1 MDAPLWTT
9 FLITCVAFTAIWL
22 INVATRDAGAIDY
35 YWGPGFAV
43 IGAVHVAFNAGATA
57 LQWVFL
63 AAVAFWAARLAL
75 QLVPRHHSSHAE
87 DGRYRAMRE
96 TGGPSWWWASLFKV
110 FLLQAVLLWI
120 IAAPVHIALGG
131 TPLAQ
136 PLGALFW
143 IGIALYALGL
153 AIEWIADRQLAHGKT
168 VATAAGAEPETSMVT
183 TGLWGLSRHPNYV
196 GEIVLW
202 WGLGLSAFALSGS
215 ALVFVGPALLAAVIA
230 GVSMPLTEQHME
242 RTRPTYAEYKARVPA
257 LVGWAGW
264 AWGAGKPAGKQP
276 AE

>member
-1 MDAPLWTT
+1 MDAPLWMT
-9 FLITCVAFTAIWL
+9 FIITCVAFTGIWL
-22 INVATRDAGAIDY
+22 INVATRDAGSIDY

-43 IGAVHVAFNAGATA
+43 IGAVHVAFNDATTA

-63 AAVAFWAARLAL
+63 AAVTLWALRLAI

-96 TGGPSWWWASLFKV
+96 TGGESWWWASLFKV

-131 TPLAQ
+131 TALAEPLA
-136 PLGALFW
+136 GLFW
-143 IGIALYALGL
+143 LGIAIYAVGL
-153 AIEWIADRQLAHGKT
+153 AVEWTADRQLAHGKR
-168 VATAAGAEPETSMVT
+168 VAAVAGAGPETSMVT

-202 WGLGLSAFALSGS
+202 WGLGLSAFALTGN
-215 ALVFVGPALLAAVIA
+215 ALVFIGPALLTAVIA
-230 GVSMPLTEQHME
+230 GVSLPLTEQHMD
-242 RTRPTYAEYKARVPA
+242 RTRPAYAQYKARVPA
-257 LVGWAGW
+257 LLGRASR
-264 AWGAGKPAGKQP
+264 AWGAGKQP